1 MSKVYLI
8 CGKICSGKSYYSK
21 KLKEEVNGVILS
33 PDEATFDLIDNE
45 QGEFYNIFCDRLINY
60 MNKKCVEIVKAGAN
74 VIYERGLWSKEE
86 RDNVKSFF
94 KENNIDVELHYI
106 HVSDE
111 NWKKQIEERNKRVE
125 NGNGGA
131 DFYLDE
137 GLMKKLVSKFEEPSE
152 YEVDVWYENNY
163 AQSKIIFKNT

>member
-21 KLKEEVNGVILS
+21 KLQEEVNAVILS
-33 PDEATFDLIDNE
+33 PDEATYDLINNE
-45 QGEFYNIFCDRLINY
+45 QGDFYNIFCDRLIQY
-60 MNKKCVEIVKAGAN
+60 MNKKCVEIIKAGAN

-86 RDNVKSFF
+86 RQKVKQYFE
-94 KENNIDVELHYI
+94 ENNIETELHYI

-125 NGNGGA
+125 FGNGGA

-137 GLMKKLVSKFEEPSE
+137 GLMKKLVSMFEEPTE
-152 YEVDVWYENNY
+152 DEVDVWYENDY
-163 AQSKIIFKNT
+163 MSRKQK

>member
-8 CGKICSGKSYYSK
+8 CGKICSDKSYYSK
-21 KLKEEVNGVILS
+21 KLKEEVNAVILS
-33 PDEATFDLIDNE
+33 PDEATYDLINNE
-45 QGEFYNIFCDRLINY
+45 QGEFYNIFCERLLKY
-60 MNKKCVEIVKAGAN
+60 MNKKCIEIVNSGAN

-86 RDNVKSFF
+86 RQKVKQYFE
-94 KENNIDVELHYI
+94 ENNIETELHYI

-125 NGNGGA
+125 SGNGGA

-137 GLMKKLVSKFEEPSE
+137 GLMKKLVSKFEEPTE
-152 YEVDVWYENNY
+152 DEVDVWYENDY
-163 AQSKIIFKNT
+163 MSRKQK